1 VSSQH
6 TTPSDDN
13 APGFRAIRF
22 NMDWI
27 TRPLFGIVLGLLAL
41 SVVIYGPKTVAIFVA
56 VSFVL
61 AALEWH
67 RCVGGGVADRAG
79 VVLTAASV
87 AIAEASFLYTGYFWA
102 GLLVV
107 AFGAAASF
115 VLALLRDDKHPL
127 WQAVG
132 APYLGVP
139 ALCLVALS
147 SVSHG
152 LILIGLFLIVW
163 ATDTGALIFGNLIG
177 GKRLAPKLSP
187 AKTWSGTIGGSVLAA
202 LVFTFYLSTLLGGS
216 TLTALA
222 FGFVFSFTAHAGDL
236 FESFVKRRFG
246 VKNSGAI
253 IPGHGGVLD
262 RIDSTLAAAPV
273 MALLVFVA
281 HFNPLFGVHA

>member
-1 VSSQH
+1 VSTLH
-6 TTPSDDN
+6 TAPSDDH

-27 TRPLFGIVLGLLAL
+27 TRPLFGIVLGVLAL
-41 SVVIYGPKTVAIFVA
+41 SVVIYGPKTVAIFIA
-56 VSFVL
+56 IGFVL

-67 RCVGGGVADRAG
+67 RCVGAGANSWAEVA
-79 VVLTAASV
+79 LTSASV
-87 AIAEASFLYTGYFWA
+87 ALAEAAFLTSGLFWA

-107 AFGAAASF
+107 ALGFAASF
-115 VLALLRDDKHPL
+115 ILARRRNDKHPV
-127 WQAVG
+127 WQAAGV
-132 APYLGVP
+132 PYLAVP

-152 LILIGLFLIVW
+152 LILIGLLLIVW

-177 GKRLAPKLSP
+177 GRRLAPSLSP
-187 AKTWSGTIGGSVLAA
+187 AKTWAGTLGGSVLAA
-202 LVFTFYLSTLLGGS
+202 LVFTFYLNTLLGGS
-216 TLTALA
+216 ALVALA
-222 FGFVFSFTAHAGDL
+222 FGFAFSFTAHAGDL